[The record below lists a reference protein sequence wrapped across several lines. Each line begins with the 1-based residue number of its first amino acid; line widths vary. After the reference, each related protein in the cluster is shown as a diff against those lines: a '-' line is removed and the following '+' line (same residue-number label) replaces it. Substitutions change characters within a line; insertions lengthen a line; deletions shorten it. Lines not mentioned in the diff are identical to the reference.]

1 MENTKKSL
9 LKWSDV
15 FYVYEKIR
23 EIESGKESLGFV
35 AGSRVVVLPAD
46 VYYKRLQDEYETIQR
61 NIELGDQNTR
71 LLYKIEELKNQL
83 DSLQTNVDDIT
94 NAV

>member
-23 EIESGKESLGFV
+23 EIESGKESLGWR
-35 AGSRVVVLPAD
+35 GR
-46 VYYKRLQDEYETIQR
+46 R
-61 NIELGDQNTR
+61 NWRIKVE
-71 LLYKIEELKNQL
+71 KEKK
-83 DSLQTNVDDIT
+83 
-94 NAV
+94 